1 MVVIHS
7 KNTCKSYIV
16 FTKTPMAL
24 TADVTCVL
32 LKARFAFYLGDMF
45 YMSVGNPK
53 LP

>member
-7 KNTCKSYIV
+7 KTTCKSYIV

-45 YMSVGNPK
+45 YMCVGNPK
-53 LP
+53 LL